1 MILYEQKLKFL
12 YKIQINKKKI
22 ITNKKIIKIFINIIQ
37 KRNVFFYKRILRMI
51 FLFLIIILS
60 WLKTI
65 LDFFLNF
72 FEIKFEDIMFL
83 QSSLSTW

>member
-72 FEIKFEDIMFL
+72 FEIEFEDIMFL